1 MCQIQF
7 CHQKKM
13 SRGGMYQDW
22 QMNSGERLM
31 KRDII
36 FRLKRKSVRRQKK
49 DSIAALK
56 LVQDIYAEA
65 DKGDASNVVLTDSVM
80 EQMKKILGRGGVP
93 VISSEEYSVMEN
105 YQVMEKLLTQFRSR
119 ELKEM

>member
-1 MCQIQF
+1 M
-7 CHQKKM
+7 
-13 SRGGMYQDW
+13 
-22 QMNSGERLM
+22 
-31 KRDII
+31 
-36 FRLKRKSVRRQKK
+36 
-49 DSIAALK
+49 K

-105 YQVMEKLLTQFRSR
+105 YQVMENFLHSSEQGVEGNVILYDIYKTEVLR
-119 ELKEM
+119 EENIFMTGKRCIC